1 LFKIA
6 VLTSGMSRGS
16 NLKAMAE
23 YFSQNNLPV
32 LISFVVRTRRE
43 APIADVCQELG
54 ITCHHIPYKNQIQ
67 FEENILYLCQ
77 YHGIHLIALAGFLK
91 RLSAVFLREL
101 AVPVVNIHPAL
112 LPQYGGKK
120 MYGMA
125 VHQTVFE
132 HHDKESGA
140 TVHLVDSVYDN
151 GPAIAQEKV
160 DISGC
165 RSPQEIADTV
175 LKLEH
180 QLYGKAIW
188 EYLNRLYG

>member
-1 LFKIA
+1 
-6 VLTSGMSRGS
+6 MSRGS

-23 YFSQNNLPV
+23 HFRQNDLPV
-32 LISFVVRTRRE
+32 QISFVVRTRRE
-43 APIADVCQELG
+43 APIADVCKELG
-54 ITCHHIPYKNQIQ
+54 VTCHHIPYKNQIQ
-67 FEENILYLCQ
+67 FEENIFYLCQ
-77 YHGIHLIALAGFLK
+77 YHGVHLIALAGFLK
-91 RLSAVFLREL
+91 RLSPVFLRDL

-125 VHQTVFE
+125 VHQAVFE
-132 HHDKESGA
+132 HFDNESGA

-160 DISGC
+160 DISAC
-165 RSPQEIADTV
+165 QSPEEIAAAV
-175 LKLEH
+175 LKTEH
-180 QLYGKAIW
+180 RLYGKTIW